1 MGSNLP
7 EVLAT
12 FSSVGDEITIHL
24 RSWPISNTP
33 PTWMEHVEAHATK
46 LGWGVTKD
54 TFSMV
59 LWIREKPSLLAA
71 VRASNMAGA
80 EFKIESLA
88 NGSSTETHRAMLK
101 SRGEMAKLLELF
113 APMLPCIQLVRI

>member
-12 FSSVGDEITIHL
+12 FSSVGDEISVRL
-24 RSWPISNTP
+24 RSWPISNAL
-33 PTWMEHVEAHATK
+33 PTWKDHVEAHAAK
-46 LGWGVTKD
+46 HGWGVTKD
-54 TFSMV
+54 TYTV
-59 LWIREKPSLLAA
+59 TLWIRENPSLLAA

-88 NGSSTETHRAMLK
+88 NGSATETHRAMLK